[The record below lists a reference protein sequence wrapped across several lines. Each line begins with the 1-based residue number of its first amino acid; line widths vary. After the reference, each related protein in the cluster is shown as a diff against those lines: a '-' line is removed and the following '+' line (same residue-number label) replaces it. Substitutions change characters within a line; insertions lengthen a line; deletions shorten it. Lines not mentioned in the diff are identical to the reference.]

1 MREKSVVMCE
11 SVRQT
16 SNALCLTQ
24 DALFSK
30 VVGKFR
36 IYGGNILPDLLL
48 SSNFHLYKVVLVC

>member
-48 SSNFHLYKVVLVC
+48 